1 MELGRIVVGLEKG
14 DVEDRMETGEVSGEM
29 EFVGSV
35 GDGAVDW
42 EWAKATVVKLVGWTG
57 GLDVATEEPNEVA
70 RLKMRAVGDAL
81 VVIASLNILCVLE
94 LSTQLSVKMLETS
107 CEV

>member
-35 GDGAVDW
+35 RDGAVDW

-57 GLDVATEEPNEVA
+57 GLDIATE
-70 RLKMRAVGDAL
+70 
-81 VVIASLNILCVLE
+81 
-94 LSTQLSVKMLETS
+94 
-107 CEV
+107 